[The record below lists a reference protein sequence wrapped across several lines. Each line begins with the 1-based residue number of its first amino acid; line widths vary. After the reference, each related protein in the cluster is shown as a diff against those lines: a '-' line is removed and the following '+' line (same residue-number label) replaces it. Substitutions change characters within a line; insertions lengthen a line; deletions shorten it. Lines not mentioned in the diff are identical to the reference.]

1 MPTYAGA
8 PGPRLDYHSL
18 IASGDSANVSAL
30 SLGSHTGTHV
40 DAPHHFIDGASTME
54 AMPLAS
60 LVGPAHVIEYAGS
73 DHITAAELEAAGL
86 PADARRLLL
95 KTPNGRFWEEDEF
108 HTNFIGLA
116 PDAAPWL
123 VERRFLLVG
132 IDYLSIERFR
142 SPGHEVHKTLLAA
155 GVVIVEGLDLRRIP
169 PRRYN
174 MALPPPHRLAAV
186 APPPPPPRRP
196 APRRPAAGE
205 MSSPPAA
212 AVPEPAAIREAGSR
226 APAIH
231 REGSPAESPGT
242 RAPTPRRHAS
252 PNREEAP

>member
-1 MPTYAGA
+1 MAVYDVSVPLRPGMPTYAGEPA
-8 PGPRLDYHSL
+8 PRLDYHSL
-18 IASGDSANVSAL
+18 ISRGDSANVSAL

-73 DHITAAELEAAGL
+73 DHITAADLEAAGL

-95 KTPNGRFWEEDEF
+95 KTPNGRFWEDDEF
-108 HTNFIGLA
+108 HTDFIGLA

-142 SPGHEVHKTLLAA
+142 SPAHEVHKTLLAA
-155 GVVIVEGLDLRRIP
+155 GVVIVEGLDLRRIAP
-169 PRRYN
+169 GRYN
-174 MALPPPHRLAAV
+174 MAC
-186 APPPPPPRRP
+186 APLNVVG
-196 APRRPAAGE
+196 AEG
-205 MSSPPAA
+205 
-212 AVPEPAAIREAGSR
+212 
-226 APAIH
+226 APA
-231 REGSPAESPGT
+231 RVFLWDDLG
-242 RAPTPRRHAS
+242 
-252 PNREEAP
+252 